1 MHEGHR
7 KRMLER
13 EKEAQSLQDHELL
26 EIILFNPI
34 PRKNTNEIAHRLL
47 ATFGSLD
54 RVLSADEAEL
64 TRVEGVGKR
73 TAQYLATVSELFARV
88 AARRVPTPSAFS
100 FGNFSSFVSERFSGL
115 AEEVVDLFCLDRSDR
130 IKYTARFASGD
141 PRRVELSMDEVG
153 RVLIAHSPHGVVV
166 AHNHPAA
173 PCSPSPEDDRFTAQ
187 LQLLCS
193 LNGVKLRDHI
203 IAGDDGM
210 FSYFTSGRMEEMEK
224 AYSVENII
232 DAKSIT

>member
-13 EKEAQSLQDHELL
+13 EEEGALQDHELL

-54 RVLSADEAEL
+54 RVLSAGEEEL
-64 TRVEGVGKR
+64 VRIEGVGKH
-73 TAQYLATVSELFARV
+73 TAQYLASIGELVTRV
-88 AARRVPTPSAFS
+88 ASQRAPTPSAVS
-100 FGNFSSFVSERFSGL
+100 FGNFSSYVRERFSGL
-115 AEEVVDLFCLDRSDR
+115 TEEVVDLFCLDKTDK
-130 IKYTARFASGD
+130 IKHTARFASGD
-141 PRRVELSMDEVG
+141 PRHVEISMDEVG
-153 RVLIAHSPHGVVV
+153 RVLLSHRPFGVVV
-166 AHNHPAA
+166 SHNHPGA
-173 PCSPSPEDDRFTAQ
+173 PCRPSPEDDRFTAQ

-203 IAGDDGM
+203 IAGDDGL
-210 FSYFTSGRMEEMEK
+210 FSYFTSGRLEAMEK